1 MIELCVPDC
10 NNNHD
15 VCTIHPIPLD
25 PLPRGHPNPPVYWD
39 RDIEEEDDDWFIFP
53 TCDGVIWQ
61 KKEA

>member
-39 RDIEEEDDDWFIFP
+39 RDIEEEDDD
-53 TCDGVIWQ
+53 
-61 KKEA
+61 